1 MRTASRLVPAT
12 LALGLLTVLA
22 SPGSLVRTAAAA
34 PPRTSVSS
42 PLVGIV
48 DGQRA
53 HLTLVHPGGKKTE
66 VCEAV
71 LAFADVQGRT
81 LKQQAVRIGPGQG
94 TFLALDWSEGA
105 VPNERG
111 GRLHYRAVVTF
122 VNDACNGAIAGH
134 EMVNNADEKTTVFIG
149 VYQE

>member
-1 MRTASRLVPAT
+1 MRHI
-12 LALGLLTVLA
+12 LALGLVTALA
-22 SPGSLVRTAAAA
+22 SPGPLVLTAAAA

-48 DGQRA
+48 EGQRA
-53 HLTLVHPGGKKTE
+53 HLTLTHPVNNKKAET
-66 VCEAV
+66 CDAV
-71 LAFADVQGRT
+71 LAFVDDQGRT

-105 VPNERG
+105 TANQR

-122 VNDACNGAIAGH
+122 GSDACNAAIAGH

>member
-1 MRTASRLVPAT
+1 MRTALRLVLAT
-12 LALGLLTVLA
+12 LALGLVAALA
-22 SPGSLVRTAAAA
+22 SPGPLVPTAAAA

-71 LAFADVQGRT
+71 LAFADDQGRT

-94 TFLALDWSEGA
+94 TFLALDWNEGA
-105 VPNERG
+105 VPNER

-122 VNDACNGAIAGH
+122 VNDACNAAIAGH
-134 EMVNNADEKTTVFIG
+134 EMINNADEKTTVFIG